1 MFFLPIVAIFNSY
14 ICGMSAELAIVKDI
28 LTGLKPELIAK
39 YAVDTLGLFGSIVR
53 DDFTPESDV
62 DIIVT
67 FNRRVGMEFIDLANE
82 LEAVLNR
89 KVDLVS
95 KNGIKERYYR
105 VIEPE
110 IIYV

>member
-1 MFFLPIVAIFNSY
+1 MNGQLDKIKAT
-14 ICGMSAELAIVKDI
+14 LHR
-28 LTGLKPELIAK
+28 LKPELSQK

-53 DDFTPESDV
+53 DDFTEHSDI

-67 FNRRVGMEFIDLANE
+67 FNRPVGIEFIDLANE
-82 LEAVLNR
+82 LESKLNR

-95 KNGIKERYYR
+95 RGGVKPKYLE
-105 VIEPE
+105 VIGPQ